1 MICFDVDELT
11 PCLKDLSTG
20 ETVETEVIRIRRKSF
35 LSKFN
40 KKNGWYVNWQELL
53 KSNEIYA
60 LVVKGSVD
68 IQGLIAIED
77 NKDYG
82 AVYMSWAVAAPQNNP
97 EIVEEKKYAGVGGH
111 LLAIAIERSEQLGFH
126 GDVMGFCRN
135 KEIMDHFVRVYDA
148 DPIRVIHEYQI
159 GIYGEAAR
167 KIREVYDY
175 EWTDEEL

>member
-40 KKNGWYVNWQELL
+40 
-53 KSNEIYA
+53 
-60 LVVKGSVD
+60 
-68 IQGLIAIED
+68 
-77 NKDYG
+77 
-82 AVYMSWAVAAPQNNP
+82 
-97 EIVEEKKYAGVGGH
+97 
-111 LLAIAIERSEQLGFH
+111 RT
-126 GDVMGFCRN
+126 
-135 KEIMDHFVRVYDA
+135 
-148 DPIRVIHEYQI
+148 
-159 GIYGEAAR
+159 YGEAAR